1 MQILEYIQAHASVQD
16 DHGVIHNANIIWGTS
31 EKPQLGNSIE
41 LVVVATGFEG
51 EAQPGAMRPIIP
63 APHIVE
69 PVAKESAAAPVLEP
83 IKPLTPKVAQRQPE
97 QVMLGAKPTRYSNIE
112 SLLAK
117 PAYQSRNSKFV
128 VQMPGGRKEVLK
140 DDTAEAPAPKEE
152 TQGGSLFD

>member
-1 MQILEYIQAHASVQD
+1 M
-16 DHGVIHNANIIWGTS
+16 
-31 EKPQLGNSIE
+31 
-41 LVVVATGFEG
+41 
-51 EAQPGAMRPIIP
+51 
-63 APHIVE
+63 
-69 PVAKESAAAPVLEP
+69 LEP

-140 DDTAEAPAPKEE
+140 DDTAEASAPKEE